1 MTAQQ
6 FMAEHVERMGLSM
19 AHFIASTDP
28 SLLDQHIETK
38 GADPTRS
45 VYELVA
51 ECAATNRTFAA
62 LLNGGTTGQPSVPV
76 FATSEDARDEIM
88 ASSNVLADAIRSSPD
103 ESFEQEFQH
112 WSRGAIKGEI
122 LMMGAYRNMAYH
134 SGQIN
139 FIQILNGDPEFHLP
153 PTWLK

>member
-6 FMAEHVERMGLSM
+6 FMAEHAERMGLSV

-28 SLLDQHIETK
+28 TLLDQHLETK
-38 GADPTRS
+38 GTEPTRCIL
-45 VYELVA
+45 ELVA
-51 ECAATNRTFAA
+51 ECAAANRYFAA
-62 LLNGGTTGQPSVPV
+62 LLNGGTHGQPTMPV
-76 FATSEDARDEIM
+76 FVNAEDASAEII
-88 ASSNVLADAIRSSPD
+88 ASANVLADAIRSVHD
-103 ESFEQEFQH
+103 EAFDQEYQH
-112 WSRGAIKGEI
+112 WSRGPLTGKI

-139 FIQILNGDPEFHLP
+139 FIQILGGDPEFHAP